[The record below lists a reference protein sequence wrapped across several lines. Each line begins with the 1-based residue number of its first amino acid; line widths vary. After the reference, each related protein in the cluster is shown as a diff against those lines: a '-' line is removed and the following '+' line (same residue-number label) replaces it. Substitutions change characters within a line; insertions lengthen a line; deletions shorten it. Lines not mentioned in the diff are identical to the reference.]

1 MEMKKNAA
9 VRTIVFA
16 VFVIVLHVIVVF
28 ASVKGYEIYQ
38 STAETRRLRD
48 NIKAGN
54 VENEDELAGIIY
66 SYDVEYGMKN
76 GDNKKYSGSEVYYW
90 NGKKLTSASDFM
102 KGYDD

>member
-1 MEMKKNAA
+1 MMDKKD
-9 VRTIVFA
+9 TYSKIIIFA

-28 ASVKGYEIYQ
+28 SSVKGYEIYQ

-48 NIKAGN
+48 SIKAGN

-76 GDNKKYSGSEVYYW
+76 GDNKKYAGSEVYYW